1 MKRIFIA
8 SVLVLVVSTVTIIIF
23 RHCHIA
29 ANVYPDEQLSV
40 DATTRNYRLVVP
52 HTLPKLAPVVFAFHG
67 TGDSTDSM
75 ATYSRLDRLAT
86 QNGFILVYPAARKSM
101 WATME
106 TDTDNLDENVDICFF
121 DLLLDQISRR
131 FEIDR
136 QRIYLVGMSNG
147 ASFVQLLA
155 AARSNDIAAVVAHS
169 GSMPCEIISSD
180 NPRPVMLIVGSE
192 DSAFPAMHSD
202 ADKYRSM
209 RQEVEFVSV
218 PGLAHEWSTRHN
230 ADMWTFLEK
239 HSTTRQHQS
248 GVL

>member
-1 MKRIFIA
+1 MKRILIA
-8 SVLVLVVSTVTIIIF
+8 LSLVFVASTVVIF
-23 RHCHIA
+23 GFQHYRIA
-29 ANVYPDEQLSV
+29 ADIHPNEQLQV
-40 DATTRNYRLVVP
+40 DGITWDYRIVVP

-75 ATYSRLDRLAT
+75 AAYSSLDRLAV
-86 QNGFILVYPAARKSM
+86 QQGFILVYPAARKSM

-106 TDTDNLDENVDICFF
+106 TDNLDENVDICFF
-121 DLLLDQISRR
+121 DLLLDQISHR

-192 DSAFPAMHSD
+192 DSAFFAMRSD
-202 ADKYRSM
+202 ADKYRAVGHY
-209 RQEVEFVSV
+209 VEFVSV

-230 ADMWTFLEK
+230 ADMWIFFEK
-239 HSTTRQHQS
+239 HSATRKQ
-248 GVL
+248 